1 MHPLVRANGKVQIIA
16 HRGASALRPEH
27 TIAAYLKAIEDGADF
42 IEPDLVMS
50 RDGVLLA
57 RHECELSR
65 STDVATHAAFAAR
78 RTRKSI
84 DGVNV
89 EGWFCEDFSFDELRS
104 LRACEPLPDL
114 RGRAHDGLHAI
125 PAFDEIVALL
135 DRESQRLQRTIGII
149 PELKNS
155 THHRSV
161 GLDLEQALEAAT
173 RRHAILRQAPFGIQ
187 SFEVANLVAL
197 HDALCTSHCNIF
209 LVQLIGEANE
219 QPFDRQVAGGARHD
233 YAGMTTPQGLAAIAR
248 YAHAVAVQRRSIVP
262 LDAVSGE
269 LAAATSLI
277 DDAHTAGLAV
287 QAWTV
292 RPENHFLAPALR
304 CGMEPATRCE
314 AGMIKEIHALIDAGV
329 DAVFVDD
336 PAVGRQAVDRP
347 PH

>member
-1 MHPLVRANGKVQIIA
+1 MHPFVRANGKVQVIA

-50 RDGVLLA
+50 RDGVLVA

-78 RTRKSI
+78 RTRKCI
-84 DGVNV
+84 DGADV
-89 EGWFCEDFSFDELRS
+89 EGWFCEDFSFEELRS
-104 LRACEPLPDL
+104 LRAREPLPDL
-114 RGRAHDGLHAI
+114 RGRSHDGLHAI
-125 PAFDEIVALL
+125 PGFDEIVALL
-135 DRESQRLQRTIGII
+135 DRQSQRLKRTIGII

-161 GLDLEQALEAAT
+161 GLDPEQALAAAT

-187 SFEVANLVAL
+187 SFEVANLIAL
-197 HDALCTSHCNIF
+197 HDALCTSHRNIF
-209 LVQLIGEANE
+209 LVQLIGEASE
-219 QPFDRQVAGGARHD
+219 QPFDRQVAGDAWHD
-233 YAGMTTPQGLAAIAR
+233 YASMTRPQGLAAIAR

-262 LDAVSGE
+262 LDAVSGA
-269 LAAATSLI
+269 LAAATPLVA
-277 DDAHTAGLAV
+277 DAHAAGLAV

-304 CGMEPATRCE
+304 CGTEPATRCD
-314 AGMIKEIHALIDAGV
+314 AGMMKEIHALIGAGV
-329 DAVFVDD
+329 DGIFVDD
-336 PAVGRQAVDRP
+336 PALARQALDKHWR
-347 PH
+347 